1 MSPRRRKHPA
11 MKAGAAH
18 AALLEDDVFARWV
31 VEIGPPRMS
40 RVTVPPFAYLV
51 RAIVYQQLAGAAAR
65 AIHGRFVDALGG
77 GVTPRRVA
85 RASDEALLGAGLSKG
100 KLAAIRD
107 LADKAGRLELDELP
121 WHSDQEIVER
131 LTTVRGIGPW
141 TAQMYLIFA
150 LRRPDVWP
158 AGDLGVRAGYARI
171 HRFDATPTEKEMLPL
186 GERLRPWR
194 SAAAWY
200 CWRALEI
207 ETP

>member
-1 MSPRRRKHPA
+1 

-18 AALLEDDVFARWV
+18 AALLEDEHFAPWV
-31 VEIGPPRMS
+31 AEIGPPRMS
-40 RVTVPPFAYLV
+40 RVTVPCFAYLS
-51 RAIVYQQLAGAAAR
+51 RAIVYQQLAGAAAGT
-65 AIHGRFVDALGG
+65 IHRRFVEAVGG
-77 GVTPRRVA
+77 EVTPRRVT
-85 RASDEALLGAGLSKG
+85 RAPDEALRGAGLSKA

-107 LADKAGRLELDELP
+107 LADKARRLKLDELP
-121 WHSDQEIVER
+121 WLDDHEIVER

-158 AGDLGVRAGYARI
+158 AGDLGVRAGWARI
-171 HRFDATPTEKEMLPL
+171 HGMDAAPTEKEMASL
-186 GERLRPWR
+186 GGRLQPWR